1 MGFGTRAKLAV
12 VLMGAFAAAVL
23 LLAGPAVGKK
33 PPAKKSPAKKSY
45 TSSGHGTYESLG
57 QACFGAKWAGT
68 GGWSTSYKQT
78 TTETNVGMSTDTF
91 GGDSS
96 YSWDERAVA
105 GGADCALELL
115 KIPGNKPTG
124 GASWNE
130 GYVRIGTKGSEVQTF
145 PTSPTVTTPC
155 SKAVTEHP
163 STFASGDMVLQSKGS
178 SLVFEINLGLPV
190 AGCDAAFPDGLFP
203 GEAVPEGKVGGDFLG
218 STSVKV
224 PKTLF
229 EYARTVAI
237 TISSD
242 ASHGSLPNC
251 GVVPATT
258 VSSGSSSTVKCSQAG
273 AWQGTLT
280 LSEG

>member
-1 MGFGTRAKLAV
+1 MGSGIRVKLAV
-12 VLMGAFAAAVL
+12 VLTGVFAAATL

-33 PPAKKSPAKKSY
+33 PAAKKSY
-45 TSSGHGTYESLG
+45 TSSGRGTYESTG

-78 TTETNVGMSTDTF
+78 VTETNVGTSTDTF
-91 GGDSS
+91 STDSS

-105 GGADCALELL
+105 GGADCALGLL
-115 KIPGNKPTG
+115 KIPGDKPIG

-130 GYVRIGTKGSEVQTF
+130 GYVRIGMKGNRVQTF
-145 PTSPTVTTPC
+145 PSSPTITTPC
-155 SKAVTEHP
+155 DKSVSEHP
-163 STFASGDMVLQSKGS
+163 STFASGDMVLSSKGS
-178 SLVFEINLGLPV
+178 SLVFEINLGLPT
-190 AGCDAAFPDGLFP
+190 ADCDAAFPNGIFP
-203 GEAVPEGKVGGDFLG
+203 GEAVPGGKVGGDFLG

-224 PKTLF
+224 SKTVF
-229 EYARTVAI
+229 EHARTVKI

-242 ASHGSLPNC
+242 PNHGSLPNC
-251 GVVPATT
+251 GVVPAST
-258 VSSGSSSTVKCSQAG
+258 VSSGSSSTVKCSQTG

>member
-1 MGFGTRAKLAV
+1 MGSGTRPKLAV
-12 VLMGAFAAAVL
+12 VLTGAFAAAIL

-33 PPAKKSPAKKSY
+33 PTAKKSY
-45 TSSGHGTYESLG
+45 TSSGHGTYESTG

-78 TTETNVGMSTDTF
+78 TTETNVGTSTDTF
-91 GGDSS
+91 SGDSS
-96 YSWDERAVA
+96 YSWDERAVE
-105 GGADCALELL
+105 GGAACALELL

-124 GASWNE
+124 GASWNQ
-130 GYVRIGTKGSEVQTF
+130 GYVRIGTKGNEVQTF

-155 SKAVTEHP
+155 TKAATEHP
-163 STFASGDMVLQSKGS
+163 SNFASGDMVLKSRGS
-178 SLVFEINLGLPV
+178 SLVFEINLGLPGE
-190 AGCDAAFPDGLFP
+190 GCDGVFP
-203 GEAVPEGKVGGDFLG
+203 GQAVPEGKVGGDFLA

-224 PKTLF
+224 PKTAF
-229 EYARTVAI
+229 EHARTVAI

-242 ASHGSLPNC
+242 PSHGPRSNC
-251 GVVPATT
+251 GVIPAST